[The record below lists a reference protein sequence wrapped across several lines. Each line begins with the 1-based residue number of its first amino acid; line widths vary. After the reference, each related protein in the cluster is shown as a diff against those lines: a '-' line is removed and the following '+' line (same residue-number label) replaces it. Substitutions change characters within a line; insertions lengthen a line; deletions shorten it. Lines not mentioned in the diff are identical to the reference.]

1 MKILGAK
8 GKLIKDEN
16 LLDARES
23 GKSEKDI
30 MANIFQI
37 TVYQLVSSFL
47 LGHQSVGPLAFS
59 T

>member
-37 TVYQLVSSFL
+37 TV
-47 LGHQSVGPLAFS
+47 
-59 T
+59 